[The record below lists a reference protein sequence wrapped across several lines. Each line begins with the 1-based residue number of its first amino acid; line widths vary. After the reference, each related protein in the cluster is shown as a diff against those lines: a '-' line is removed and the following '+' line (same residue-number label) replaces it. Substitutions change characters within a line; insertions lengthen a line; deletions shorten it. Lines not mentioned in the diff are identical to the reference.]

1 MHVCLIGSM
10 VISLGDA
17 PLAQA
22 DWKAVAVVVAARL
35 YGQPP
40 LLPVALGPAAQP
52 WVDSNYPAGDAG
64 RPLVALATGG
74 QRPAGP
80 VSGRGVGG
88 PGHPQPERGARTGV
102 SGLPR
107 LGSPGLAGRR
117 ENGGDS
123 VVPKKVQI

>member
-1 MHVCLIGSM
+1 M

-52 WVDSNYPAGDAG
+52 WVDSITRRVMREGRWLPLRPAVNDSPAQCLDGVLVDQVTHSQSAVLG
-64 RPLVALATGG
+64 PVLVACHAWEAL
-74 QRPAGP
+74 
-80 VSGRGVGG
+80 
-88 PGHPQPERGARTGV
+88 
-102 SGLPR
+102 GLPAAVKTAAT
-107 LGSPGLAGRR
+107 L
-117 ENGGDS
+117 
-123 VVPKKVQI
+123 